1 MWAGSY
7 SKQQAATADSSD
19 RNKGCITM
27 VLLGKST
34 TNLVG
39 VRKKKTLLT
48 TWIFFSIFVHQNS
61 HVAEKEKKV
70 RATDLTESH
79 SHP

>member
-1 MWAGSY
+1 MWAGGY

-27 VLLGKST
+27 VLLGKPT

-39 VRKKKTLLT
+39 VRKKKQ
-48 TWIFFSIFVHQNS
+48 S
-61 HVAEKEKKV
+61 
-70 RATDLTESH
+70 
-79 SHP
+79 

>member
-1 MWAGSY
+1 MHYNGPPG
-7 SKQQAATADSSD
+7 QAHDKFG
-19 RNKGCITM
+19 RG
-27 VLLGKST
+27 
-34 TNLVG
+34 
-39 VRKKKTLLT
+39 KKKKKPLLT

-61 HVAEKEKKV
+61 HVAEKDKKV

>member
-1 MWAGSY
+1 MHYNGPPG
-7 SKQQAATADSSD
+7 QAHDKFG
-19 RNKGCITM
+19 R
-27 VLLGKST
+27 GK
-34 TNLVG
+34 
-39 VRKKKTLLT
+39 KKKTLLT